1 MVYPQSVVKDQ
12 EYDYFY
18 DNEKDKKYCYP
29 GTNILKTKLDI
40 RDIDVLHKA
49 ERDYSSVRQAE
60 LANKGVTG
68 DFSFNHLCSIHK
80 QLFQD
85 VYAWAG
91 KTRTVDISKGTIF
104 CLVQF
109 IEVQFEDLYRKLKN
123 ENFLSD
129 ITDKK
134 EMSCRLAY
142 YLGELNMIHP
152 FREGNGRTQ
161 RIYIE
166 QLCQNNG
173 RFEIDFTESSKEE
186 MVLASIRSANVSND
200 LLEALIFKCLIKIS
214 KNSGTDSAP
223 IRHTV
228 SGSAPCKGLK

>member
-1 MVYPQSVVKDQ
+1 MTSMVYPQSVVKDQ

-18 DNEKDKKYCYP
+18 DNEKDAKYCYP
-29 GTNILKTKLDI
+29 GTNILKNKLNIKDPDI
-40 RDIDVLHKA
+40 LHKA

-60 LANKGVTG
+60 LATKGVTG
-68 DFSFNHLCSIHK
+68 DSSFSHLCSIHK
-80 QLFQD
+80 HLFQD
-85 VYAWAG
+85 IYSWAG
-91 KTRTVDISKGTIF
+91 NARTVDISKGTIF

-109 IEVQFEDLYRKLKN
+109 LEAQFDDLYRKLKK

-134 EMSCRLAY
+134 EMSHRLAY

-173 RFEIDFTESSKEE
+173 RFEIDFTESTKEE

-200 LLEALIFKCLIKIS
+200 LLEDLINKCLI
-214 KNSGTDSAP
+214 D
-223 IRHTV
+223 IR
-228 SGSAPCKGLK
+228 

>member
-1 MVYPQSVVKDQ
+1 MKDQ

-18 DNEKDKKYCYP
+18 DDEQDAQYCYP
-29 GTNILKTKLDI
+29 GTNILINKLDI
-40 RDIDVLHKA
+40 RDLDTLHEA

-68 DFSFNHLCSIHK
+68 DFSFKHLCSIHR

-85 VYAWAG
+85 IYTWAG

-104 CLVQF
+104 CLIQF
-109 IEVQFEDLYRKLKN
+109 IEEQFEDLYRKLEK
-123 ENFLSD
+123 ENFLAD

-134 EMSCRLAY
+134 EMSNRLAF

-173 RFEIDFTESSKEE
+173 RFEIDFTEATKED
-186 MVLASIRSANVSND
+186 MISASVRSANVSND
-200 LLEALIFKCLIKIS
+200 LLESLIYRCLVEVEKC
-214 KNSGTDSAP
+214 
-223 IRHTV
+223 
-228 SGSAPCKGLK
+228 